1 VCHQRAEEVH
11 HIQHQAWADKD
22 GFIGRIHKNDA
33 HNLVALCQ
41 NCHDRVHSETVNM
54 HGVAQT
60 SAGKMLLVSG
70 PNSVNIIDDTA
81 MLKKKIEKRDGVR
94 DGVQSLR
101 KQGKSYKAIADEL
114 KLTVYEVKKQCQN
127 KSSL

>member
-1 VCHQRAEEVH
+1 
-11 HIQHQAWADKD
+11 
-22 GFIGRIHKNDA
+22 
-33 HNLVALCQ
+33 
-41 NCHDRVHSETVNM
+41 M

-60 SAGKMLLVSG
+60 SAGKMLLVSV

-81 MLKKKIEKRDGVR
+81 MLKKKIEIKDAVR
-94 DGVQSLR
+94 EGVQSLR

-114 KLTVYEVKKQCQN
+114 KLTVYEVKKQCQT

>member
-1 VCHQRAEEVH
+1 
-11 HIQHQAWADKD
+11 
-22 GFIGRIHKNDA
+22 
-33 HNLVALCQ
+33 
-41 NCHDRVHSETVNM
+41 M

-81 MLKKKIEKRDGVR
+81 MLKKKIETRDGVR
-94 DGVQSLR
+94 DAVQSLR

-114 KLTVYEVKKQCQN
+114 KLTVYEVKKQCYV
-127 KSSL
+127 